1 MCKEGEGQHSSDA
14 TGRARPE
21 CCAASSR
28 GVGGKATGARGER
41 RAAAAVAYAQLHG
54 RVLLRMRGRNSRCL
68 EAGLECSAHTAV
80 TRAQPVSVV
89 CAPARA
95 THPSYICLCA
105 CIKIARGDM
114 FAVYL
119 PARQDS
125 ARRGPRR
132 AAAMRQPSSGSA
144 HKKNDDIGN
153 EEQDL
158 DALEFD
164 GVLLQDRCAEPASPN
179 PLATAASGA
188 HFLAVE

>member
-41 RAAAAVAYAQLHG
+41 RATAAVAYAQLHG

-68 EAGLECSAHTAV
+68 EAGLECSAHTRTAV

-89 CAPARA
+89 WAPARA

-105 CIKIARGDM
+105 CIKITRDRYSSVLG
-114 FAVYL
+114 YL
-119 PARQDS
+119 SVLSPCPPRQRASAPPAS
-125 ARRGPRR
+125 CRRH
-132 AAAMRQPSSGSA
+132 AAA
-144 HKKNDDIGN
+144 
-153 EEQDL
+153 EQRKCSQK
-158 DALEFD
+158 ERRHW
-164 GVLLQDRCAEPASPN
+164 Q
-179 PLATAASGA
+179 
-188 HFLAVE
+188 

>member
-68 EAGLECSAHTAV
+68 EAGLECSAYTAV

-89 CAPARA
+89 C
-95 THPSYICLCA
+95 
-105 CIKIARGDM
+105 
-114 FAVYL
+114 
-119 PARQDS
+119 
-125 ARRGPRR
+125 
-132 AAAMRQPSSGSA
+132 
-144 HKKNDDIGN
+144 
-153 EEQDL
+153 
-158 DALEFD
+158 
-164 GVLLQDRCAEPASPN
+164 
-179 PLATAASGA
+179 SGA
-188 HFLAVE
+188 RYLSFLYMFVCLY

>member
-1 MCKEGEGQHSSDA
+1 
-14 TGRARPE
+14 
-21 CCAASSR
+21 
-28 GVGGKATGARGER
+28 
-41 RAAAAVAYAQLHG
+41 
-54 RVLLRMRGRNSRCL
+54 
-68 EAGLECSAHTAV
+68 
-80 TRAQPVSVV
+80 
-89 CAPARA
+89 
-95 THPSYICLCA
+95 
-105 CIKIARGDM
+105 M

-119 PARQDS
+119 PVRQDS
-125 ARRGPRR
+125 ARPPRR